1 MEIIAKKLNKIKPS
15 PTIAVT
21 MKAKELKASGKNV
34 IGLGAGEPDFDTADN
49 VKKAAIDAI
58 NNGYTGYTA
67 VDGIIE
73 LKEAI
78 KNKFKQQ
85 NNLDYKTSEIIA
97 SVGGKQVIYNALM
110 ASLNPGDEVII
121 PAPFWVSY
129 PDITLLCG
137 GVPKIVNCSEANKFK
152 LTASQLEDAITEKT
166 KWLIINSP
174 SNPTGSSYTE
184 DELKELASIIE
195 KHPNIMVMSD
205 DIYEHICYDGFT
217 FNTIATIAPKLKER
231 ILTINGVSKA
241 YAMTGWRIGYA
252 AGPEKLIKAMA
263 KVQSQSTSN
272 PTSIAQYAAVEALN
286 GTQQYVKDRCVAFQK
301 RRDMVLD
308 MIDDIEGISSIKPEG
323 AFYIFASCKD
333 LIGKKTESGELINN
347 SNDFASYLLEDALV
361 AVVPG
366 IAFGMEDYFRISY
379 ATSENDLTEA
389 FKRIKQSCEKLK

>member
-1 MEIIAKKLNKIKPS
+1 MEIIAEKLKLIKPS

-49 VKKAAIDAI
+49 VKQAAINAI
-58 NNGYTGYTA
+58 NSGYTGYTA

-85 NNLDYKTSEIIA
+85 NNLDYETSEIIA

-137 GVPKIVNCSEANKFK
+137 GVPKIINCSEANNFK
-152 LTASQLEDAITEKT
+152 LTASQLEDAITDKT
-166 KWLIINSP
+166 KWIIINSP

-184 DELKELASIIE
+184 NELKELAIIIE

-217 FNTIATIAPKLKER
+217 FYTMATIAPKLKER

-252 AGPEKLIKAMA
+252 AGPENLIKAMA

-286 GTQQYVKDRCVAFQK
+286 GTQKYVKDRCVAFQK
-301 RRDMVLD
+301 RRDLVLD
-308 MIDDIEGISSIKPEG
+308 MIDDIEGISSIKPQG

-379 ATSENDLTEA
+379 ATSENDLIEA
-389 FKRIKQSCEKLK
+389 FKRIKESCAKLK

>member
-1 MEIIAKKLNKIKPS
+1 MDIIAEKLNKIKPS

-184 DELKELASIIE
+184 DELKELVSIIE

-308 MIDDIEGISSIKPEG
+308 MIDDIDGISSIKPEG

>member
-1 MEIIAKKLNKIKPS
+1 MEIIAEKLNKIKPS

-58 NNGYTGYTA
+58 NSGYTGYTA

-85 NNLDYKTSEIIA
+85 NSLDYKTSEIIA

-195 KHPNIMVMSD
+195 KHPHIMVMSD
-205 DIYEHICYDGFT
+205 DIYEHICYDGFA
-217 FNTIATIAPKLKER
+217 FNTLATIAPKLKER

-333 LIGKKTESGELINN
+333 LIGKNTESGELINN

-379 ATSENDLTEA
+379 ATSENDLIEA
-389 FKRIKQSCEKLK
+389 FKRIKESCAKLK